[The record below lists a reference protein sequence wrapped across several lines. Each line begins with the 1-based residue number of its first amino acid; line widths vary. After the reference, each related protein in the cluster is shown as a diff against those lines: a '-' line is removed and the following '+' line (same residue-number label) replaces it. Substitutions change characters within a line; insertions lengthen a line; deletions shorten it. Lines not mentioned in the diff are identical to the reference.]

1 MPNRIHAST
10 YAPFAPLTSNLSL
23 SEFIATYNPDNV
35 PASKPVHTD
44 TLTGKSL
51 TYGSLRS
58 LAATYAHGLRH
69 VFDLAPGATLMAM
82 GPNSTD
88 FLLLAHSVWWCGAVF
103 SPLNPSSSVKDIA
116 HALGIVQPTHLCV
129 SSSVLPQVRQA
140 LADTTLNPR
149 PILLTINSCT
159 PNEENLPLFPDDLP
173 SDASCT
179 LPPYSLTKAGKDSR
193 TTPAFIA
200 FSSGTTGPLKAVALS
215 HHGTISNTLQIR
227 TSVPGLMNANAREVF
242 FPPYCHVCK
251 SSVPLTFEQLGS
263 NLT

>member
-1 MPNRIHAST
+1 MMSRRIYTSN
-10 YAPFAPLTSNLSL
+10 YAPLPPLQENLSL
-23 SEFIATYNPDNV
+23 SEFIADYTPDNV
-35 PASKPVHTD
+35 PQSKPVHID

-69 VFDLAPGATLMAM
+69 VFNLSPGSTLIAM

-88 FLLLAHSVWWCGAVF
+88 FLLLAHSVWWCGGVF
-103 SPLNPSSSVKDIA
+103 SPLNPSSSVKDIT
-116 HALGIVQPTHLCV
+116 HVLSIVQPSHLCV
-129 SSSVLPQVRQA
+129 HPDLLPKAREA
-140 LADTTLNPR
+140 LRSTALEQMPK
-149 PILLTINSCT
+149 LLTINVRSSS
-159 PNEENLPLFPDDLP
+159 NDVEEKLPLFPDDLP
-173 SDASCT
+173 TDASRT
-179 LPPYSLTKAGKDSR
+179 LPPYSLTDAGKDSK

-227 TSVPGLMNANAREVF
+227 TSVPGLLNAKAREVF

-251 SSVPLTFEQLGS
+251 SSLSL
-263 NLT
+263 